1 MADEQIEERD
11 PAPVRWVTVDAACA
25 GMVLARPVV
34 VAQQGVMSLTIAAGA
49 VLTADML
56 VQLMTRGVECVGIEG
71 EPSQDSEESLRRRQ
85 MRCRRLEAIFGDER
99 ERLESARQELFDALL
114 AGGS

>member
-11 PAPVRWVTVDAACA
+11 PAQVRWVTVDAACA

-71 EPSQDSEESLRRRQ
+71 EPSQDAEESLRRRHV
-85 MRCRRLEAIFGDER
+85 RYRRLEAIFGDER
-99 ERLESARQELFDALL
+99 ERLEPARQELFDVLL